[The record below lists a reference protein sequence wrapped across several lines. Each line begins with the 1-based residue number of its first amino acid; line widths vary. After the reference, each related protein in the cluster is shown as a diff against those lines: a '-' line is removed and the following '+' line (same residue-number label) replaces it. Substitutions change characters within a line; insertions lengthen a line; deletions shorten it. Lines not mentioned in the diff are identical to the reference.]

1 MKTFCYKYWSF
12 KDGNQ
17 VYLTISHNIRD
28 VALPLHITIYKG
40 FLRVRLF
47 SLAFEI
53 GEILNCSNGTLINN

>member
-1 MKTFCYKYWSF
+1 MKTFYYKDWSF
-12 KDGNQ
+12 KDGNR

-28 VALPLHITIYKG
+28 VALPLHITIYNG

-53 GEILNCSNGTLINN
+53 VEILNCDSGPDN

>member
-1 MKTFCYKYWSF
+1 MKTFCCKHLSF

-17 VYLTISHNIRD
+17 VCLTISHNIREI
-28 VALPLHITIYKG
+28 ALPLHITIYKG

-53 GEILNCSNGTLINN
+53 DVILNCGSGTGD

>member
-12 KDGNQ
+12 KDGNG
-17 VYLTISHNIRD
+17 VFLDISHNIRD
-28 VALPLHITIYKG
+28 IALPLHITIYKG

-53 GEILNCSNGTLINN
+53 GVILNCGSGTGD